1 MNHYRREVA
10 SEVTYVR
17 NVSIAELVDAASA
30 YLDSDENAYRIEDD
44 AIVFERPMGEHLVG
58 RTAQDE
64 A

>member
-1 MNHYRREVA
+1 
-10 SEVTYVR
+10 
-17 NVSIAELVDAASA
+17 VSIAELVDAASA